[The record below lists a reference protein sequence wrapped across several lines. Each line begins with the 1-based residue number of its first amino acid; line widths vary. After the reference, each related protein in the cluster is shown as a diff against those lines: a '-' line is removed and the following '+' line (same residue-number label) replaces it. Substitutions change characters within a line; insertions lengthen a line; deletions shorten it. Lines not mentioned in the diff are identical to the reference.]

1 MWSCVGAAANAMA
14 QRVAGL
20 ALSNR
25 AGLINL
31 GIIVEPRIGPD
42 AVRT

>member
-1 MWSCVGAAANAMA
+1 MTA
-14 QRVAGL
+14 QRSGGL

-31 GIIVEPRIGPD
+31 GTIVEPGIGPD
-42 AVRT
+42 AGRT